1 MINLVG
7 FLLPPLIDLI
17 NRRVKDS
24 DARFWISVLV
34 CSLTGI
40 GLEYVATGFVFS
52 GGVDPYIESIL
63 AMFGLAQLSY
73 KGLYENSKM
82 QSAIRGEKV
91 PTVEV
96 ELPKLK

>member
-34 CSLTGI
+34 CSLFGI
-40 GLEYVATGFVFS
+40 GLELVVSGFMFM
-52 GGVDPYIESIL
+52 GVDPYIESIL

-73 KGLYENSKM
+73 KGLYENSRM
-82 QSAIRGEKV
+82 QTTIRGEKT

-96 ELPKLK
+96 ELPKL